1 LGDRLQIMAT
11 RADDNLTGS
20 KNKEEYAIDST
31 DRGILKHLRLD
42 GRESNVEIARK
53 LGVTETTIR
62 KRIANLLSEGL
73 IEIVAVPTP
82 KLAGYNV
89 SAILGL
95 SVELSAM
102 KEVGE
107 RVAALREVRYC
118 GFSTGRFDVII
129 EAFFSD
135 NEHLLRFTL
144 DGLGAIPGI
153 TNVETSL
160 ILKIGKFSYE
170 WQSESM

>member
-1 LGDRLQIMAT
+1 MGSADRSDRRGPRTEGDF
-11 RADDNLTGS
+11 S
-20 KNKEEYAIDST
+20 IDAT
-31 DRGILKHLRLD
+31 DRAILKQLRVD
-42 GRESNVEIARK
+42 GRASNVEIARE
-53 LGVTETTIR
+53 LGVTETTVR
-62 KRIANLLSEGL
+62 KRIANLLGDGL

-102 KEVGE
+102 KSVGE
-107 RVAALREVRYC
+107 RVSSLREVRYC
-118 GFSTGRFDVII
+118 GFSTGRFDVIL

-135 NEHLLRFTL
+135 NEHLLRFTV
-144 DGLGAIPGI
+144 DELGAIPGI

-160 ILKIGKFSYE
+160 IMKISKFSYE
-170 WQSESM
+170 WQSEDM